1 MNFKHALTQ
10 NIPIFTLKNNM
21 PQFQT
26 IEQAFEWFL
35 ENVFPTLPTEEKIK
49 LRTAKYSFYKEG
61 LNVSKKRM
69 ARIMNEYGEF
79 VNLYE
84 YRDKEK

>member
-1 MNFKHALTQ
+1 
-10 NIPIFTLKNNM
+10 M

-35 ENVFPTLPTEEKIK
+35 ENVFPTLPTEEKRK

-61 LNVSKKRM
+61 LSVSTKRM
-69 ARIMNEYGEF
+69 SRIMNEYGEF
-79 VNLYE
+79 ATLYE
-84 YRDKEK
+84 YKDKK